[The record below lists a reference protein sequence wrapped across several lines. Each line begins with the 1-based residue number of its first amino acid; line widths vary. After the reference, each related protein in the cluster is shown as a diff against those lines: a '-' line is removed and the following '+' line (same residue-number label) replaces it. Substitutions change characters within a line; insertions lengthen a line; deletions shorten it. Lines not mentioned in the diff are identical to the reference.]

1 MTKEKRGSLAAMA
14 LFVLACCLPATGQ
27 DIRLNTAHASL
38 RISASGYITSIQ
50 DKKTKKEYHPKG
62 TISPIL
68 ALQQNKQQILP
79 DGAKW
84 LKAAGEL
91 QLHYPNGSVARLK
104 AEQKGDY
111 FRFRLLS
118 LAPRNGVDNVVWG
131 PYNTTISKYIGEI
144 ISVVRNDDFAIG
156 MLGLDDN
163 TTSGP
168 AVDGGMSQGFYII
181 HSPDPVK
188 YPLPDSL
195 YEGQRFRIGGD
206 GMNDV
211 AFYSHPEEYFRY
223 MNGNGVKLEPSF
235 GAAITMHS
243 RDRRKPATIFYPLFN
258 DFPGIKSP
266 RHMELTPVDVDFIGS
281 SIALYACPDTLGLK
295 VIEKIVKNEG
305 LPYITRNGKWVKDP
319 ENFEIDMA
327 WSGRHDSLVSYANQL
342 GLKAVQDEGLGEYYT
357 NPADRWAGKR
367 VSLNGEKH
375 PITTLTAE
383 TNKHGIAYGL
393 HTLCTF
399 IQPHSSDVHP
409 VPNSGLCTVLKTAIA
424 AKISATDTLITVSD
438 TSWLNESGGWDDNR
452 TNVLRIGS
460 ELIKYRGVT
469 TQKPYTLTGVVRG
482 AYKTAVA
489 AHLAGDTLSKLQVNC
504 YSGFIPDVQLGDE
517 YALFYA
523 RLLHEGGMNYID
535 FDGFESFTYQGQGQ
549 YPFKRFL
556 RVMFGELQRLGVPYL
571 RVMGSCVFEGNWHYM
586 SVCNVGGGN
595 HMFDPV
601 RNKWGIEGKD
611 IRYSFNSNYFPCTFG
626 IQNIQKDWNVQT
638 IENLQAKSIAW
649 DATYMLGLSEKSVE
663 QRQDKQQL
671 FRAFRIWQDAR
682 SAGVFDKQLK
692 EEMKEESRRYHL
704 EQVDADT
711 WTLFLVQG
719 DGSPGQPRTLHRRK
733 SS

>member
-1 MTKEKRGSLAAMA
+1 MTIEKHGILAAMA
-14 LFVLACCLPATGQ
+14 LFVLACCLPATAQ
-27 DIRLNTAHASL
+27 DIQLQTAHSSL
-38 RISASGYITSIQ
+38 RINAKGYITSIQ

-68 ALQQNKQQILP
+68 ALQKDKKPILP

-84 LKAAGEL
+84 LKTAGEL

-104 AEQKGDY
+104 AEQKGEY

-319 ENFEIDMA
+319 DNFEIDMA

-342 GLKAVQDEGLGEYYT
+342 GLKAVQDEGMGEYYT

-367 VSLNGEKH
+367 VSLNGEKR
-375 PITTLTAE
+375 PITALTAE

-399 IQPHSSDVHP
+399 IQPHSSDVQP
-409 VPNSGLCTVLKTAIA
+409 VPNSGLCTVLKTEIA
-424 AKISATDTLITVSD
+424 GAVSATDTLITVAD
-438 TSWLNESGGWDDNR
+438 TSYLNESGGWDDNR

-469 TQKPYTLTGVVRG
+469 TQKPYKLTGVVRG
-482 AYKTAVA
+482 AYKTVAA

-535 FDGFESFTYQGQGQ
+535 FDGFESFTYQGHGQ

-626 IQNIQKDWNVQT
+626 IQNIQQDWTVQT

-682 SAGVFDKQLK
+682 SAGVFDRQLK
-692 EEMKEESRRYHL
+692 EEMKEESHRYHL
-704 EQVDADT
+704 EQLDADT
-711 WTLFLVQG
+711 WTLYRVQANG
-719 DGSPGQPRTLHRRK
+719 AHGQPRKLHRQRAA
-733 SS
+733 